1 MTIMKNIV
9 IEIAMLLVVGLLFA
23 LQLNPQISRLI
34 LYAVN
39 TLDISNRMCFK
50 CVFTIT
56 REALRAWVHFLTYG
70 KYAIFEITKTI
81 A

>member
-9 IEIAMLLVVGLLFA
+9 IEIATLLVVGLLFA

-50 CVFTIT
+50 GPLSPGRLC
-56 REALRAWVHFLTYG
+56 AWVHFLTYG